1 LLAAKSEDLPRFF
14 LLAARLGLALPQEKE
29 IEKIKK
35 QEKKQMKKTR
45 IFARSCLSLL
55 VILALLAAMALTFTA
70 CSDDED
76 NASANAPAQTDKT
89 SDESPKTDTD
99 QKSDDDDDSVLG
111 QGATEIAVKVVFAD
125 ESEKTFTVKTD
136 KTNVG
141 DALVEVGLISGE
153 DGDYGWFITTIDGEY
168 HKWEDDGK
176 YWAFYIDGEYA
187 MTGVSGTEIVA
198 GTTYE
203 FRAE

>member
-1 LLAAKSEDLPRFF
+1 
-14 LLAARLGLALPQEKE
+14 
-29 IEKIKK
+29 
-35 QEKKQMKKTR
+35 MKKTR

-70 CSDDED
+70 CTEED
-76 NASANAPAQTDKT
+76 TPTPDTKAQTNTEKT
-89 SDESPKTDTD
+89 TASSGGTSETEEPV
-99 QKSDDDDDSVLG
+99 VLG
-111 QGATEIAVKVVFAD
+111 EGATQISVKVVFKD
-125 ESEKTFTVKTD
+125 GSEKSFTVNTD
-136 KTNVG
+136 QENVG

-153 DGDYGWFITTIDGEY
+153 DGNYGWFITTIDGEY

-187 MTGVSGTEIVA
+187 NTGVSETPITA
-198 GTTYE
+198 GATYT

>member
-1 LLAAKSEDLPRFF
+1 
-14 LLAARLGLALPQEKE
+14 
-29 IEKIKK
+29 
-35 QEKKQMKKTR
+35 MKKTR

-70 CSDDED
+70 CTDDED
-76 NASANAPAQTDKT
+76 NASTNAPAQTDKT

-99 QKSDDDDDSVLG
+99 QKSDDDNDDSVLG